1 MTIREMTYGGLLGTN
16 WILWV
21 NAALVWLKSWF
32 QDRRFLWMC
41 RILLVSGVIV
51 VILDTQMAGIL
62 QRYFA
67 DFALFFSFRRSGFCW
82 L

>member
-1 MTIREMTYGGLLGTN
+1 MTYGGLLGTN

-51 VILDTQMAGIL
+51 VILDTPMAGIL